1 MERSTSMST
10 RDERALGRYLFS
22 IAIVADTHM
31 NETEDAS
38 TSPYE
43 CNQVANARTRYVV
56 ARLNQLRP
64 ELTIHLGDLV
74 HPVPSQPT
82 YGQAARNFKELTDV
96 LRHPLHLVPGNHDVG
111 DKPVVWAPAGT
122 VNDAALAL
130 WTEHFG
136 AHYYAFDFRDLRFVV
151 IDAQIINSG
160 LASEAEQRAWLERE
174 LAASAGRRTFLCTH
188 YPPYVTEPHETESY
202 DNVGEPGR
210 AWLLGLIER
219 WKPEAVFCGHVH
231 NFWYNRH
238 ADTDCYIL
246 PSTAFV
252 RQDYSEL
259 ARVAPADQRGRNDL
273 PKLGFFVVK
282 IYESGHVCHLE
293 RTYGATLAPGGA
305 LAAPRARV
313 SVLHARENTR
323 APLGVDLRHPWAEVV
338 EVPPTGALDE
348 FERKRSRNDYP
359 LLALWEMGV
368 RKLRVPFQDLE
379 DPRVRERM
387 RDLRALGHEFTVYTL
402 DVPRGRARDIL
413 VEHHDV
419 VDVWEVVCSWPE
431 VDRTLAAIRDVKAK
445 APLTVCLSKLRMKED
460 VRREGSRYYHFINH
474 GFVVAERDDILASWS
489 AGDMAMVDGLVF
501 RVVRHASPCIE
512 IGQAGEIAALLRA
525 RASVHV
531 RMASTNPA
539 EEFTDDL
546 ANANRIA
553 EALLA
558 SLAQAGT
565 GRPAV
570 DVFIDTFV
578 DIDRGY
584 FVRNGL
590 ADRRYNP
597 RLASHVV
604 RNLYAVAN
612 ASPGPWTGNDL
623 EDTGSGRICTLRQ
636 PRGMLA
642 LLLPDGQAVFD
653 RVTGGEDLGA
663 GDGLARRIDL
673 ATGEI
678 IAARW
683 RREGGAITLPDA
695 VACATPTILHFEA

>member
-1 MERSTSMST
+1 MST
-10 RDERALGRYLFS
+10 RDERPLGRYLFS

-43 CNQVANARTRYVV
+43 CNRVANARTRHVV

-74 HPVPSQPT
+74 HPVPSLPT
-82 YGQAARNFKELTDV
+82 YGQAARNFKELTAS
-96 LRHPLHLVPGNHDVG
+96 LGHPLHLVPGNHDVG

-136 AHYYAFDFRDLRFVV
+136 AHYYAFDFRGLRFVV

-160 LASEAEQRAWLERE
+160 LASEGEQRAWLERE
-174 LAASAGRRTFLCTH
+174 LAASSGRRVFLCTH

-210 AWLLGLIER
+210 GWLLGLIER
-219 WKPEAVFCGHVH
+219 FKPEAVFCGHVH

-259 ARVAPADQRGRNDL
+259 ARVGPADQHGRNDL
-273 PKLGFFVVK
+273 PKLGFFLVK

-293 RTYGATLAPGGA
+293 RTHGATLDAGQALSAPG
-305 LAAPRARV
+305 ARV
-313 SVLHARENTR
+313 PVLHARENTR

-379 DPRVRERM
+379 DPRVRARM
-387 RDLRALGHEFTVYTL
+387 RHLRALGHAFTVYTL
-402 DVPRGRARDIL
+402 DVPRGHARDVLI
-413 VEHHDV
+413 EHHDV

-474 GFVVAERDDILASWS
+474 GFVVAERDDILAAWA
-489 AGDMAMVDGLVF
+489 AGDMAAVDGLVF
-501 RVVRHASPCIE
+501 RVVRHASPWVEIAQAAE
-512 IGQAGEIAALLRA
+512 IGALLGA

-539 EEFTDDL
+539 EEFVDDV

-570 DVFIDTFV
+570 DVFIDTFM

-590 ADRRYNP
+590 VDRRYNP
-597 RLASHVV
+597 RLAGHVV
-604 RNLYAVAN
+604 RHLYAAAH
-612 ASPGPWTGNDL
+612 ASGGPWAPAAV
-623 EDTGSGRICTLRQ
+623 EDTTAGRICTLER
-636 PRGMLA
+636 PGGMLS
-642 LLLPDGQAVFD
+642 LLLPDGPAAFD
-653 RVTGGEDLGA
+653 RVTGGDDLGA
-663 GDGLARRIDL
+663 GEGRVRRIDL

-678 IAARW
+678 AEAQW
-683 RREGGAITLPDA
+683 RRGGGALTLSDG
-695 VACATPTILHFEA
+695 VTCTGPTLLQFGG